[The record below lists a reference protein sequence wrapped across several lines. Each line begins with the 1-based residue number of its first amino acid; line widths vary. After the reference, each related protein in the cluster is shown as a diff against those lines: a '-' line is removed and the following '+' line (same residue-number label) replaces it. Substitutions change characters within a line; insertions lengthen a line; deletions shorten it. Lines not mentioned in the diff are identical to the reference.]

1 MLLFAGK
8 KVLYIYKYKYKLV
21 YMSLLFVFQLS
32 VLCVLMEIRYVDESC
47 LTETVQL
54 KRKRNKK
61 TKKWVFVCIL
71 FNYLSV

>member
-61 TKKWVFVCIL
+61 KKKWVFVCIL

>member
-1 MLLFAGK
+1 
-8 KVLYIYKYKYKLV
+8 
-21 YMSLLFVFQLS
+21 MSLLFVFQLP

-61 TKKWVFVCIL
+61 KKKKWVFVCIL
-71 FNYLSV
+71 FNYLFCLRINVCVRPQNNNVK